1 MVFICL
7 KLNPIHSRMIC
18 AKSGWNWPSGS
29 NEFINVFPLLHYY
42 LPLEKGVALHLNKLE
57 SPSPKY
63 ALCQVWLTLAQ
74 WFTRF
79 FLDFFIVFSLFR
91 YYLLWKRGWP
101 FIWTNLNSLY
111 PRMLFAKFGWNWT
124 SGSGENENVKSLQ
137 RDGQTGD
144 QKRSIELSWAKKK
157 KWEWKLLCDPK
168 IISFNFVLMRIG
180 KVVQTWC

>member
-7 KLNPIHSRMIC
+7 KLNPIHPRMIC

-57 SPSPKY
+57 SPSPKDS
-63 ALCQVWLTLAQ
+63 LCQVWLTLAQ

-91 YYLLWKRGWP
+91 YYLLLEKGVAIHLNKNEFPLPKEVWLKLDEWFWRKVYRG
-101 FIWTNLNSLY
+101 T
-111 PRMLFAKFGWNWT
+111 
-124 SGSGENENVKSLQ
+124 
-137 RDGQTGD
+137 DGRTGD
-144 QKRSIELSWAKKK
+144 QKRSLELSWAKK
-157 KWEWKLLCDPK
+157 
-168 IISFNFVLMRIG
+168 
-180 KVVQTWC
+180 